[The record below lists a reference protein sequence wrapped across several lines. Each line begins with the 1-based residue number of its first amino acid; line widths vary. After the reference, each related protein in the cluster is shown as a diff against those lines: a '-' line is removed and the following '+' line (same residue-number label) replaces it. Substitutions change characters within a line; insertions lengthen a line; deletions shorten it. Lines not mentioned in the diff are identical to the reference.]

1 MIIGCKRIKSGS
13 SQTFSKT
20 KVMKYIIDE
29 QGHKF
34 KNLSR
39 AMSAYQFSIGSFAY
53 NRFRRDG
60 KITVNGITFTLSDED
75 IPEPQYFG
83 EPEREKKV
91 KEPEK
96 KPEIRE
102 VVRIVQDPLLD
113 KLRERYTDEELKR
126 IAKGQGIEKNHIPF
140 PEIHLK
146 GKHHKFVVMSD
157 THIGSK
163 YSPVEWHD
171 VVAEF
176 VNDKANGVEAILH
189 AGDLVEGFTSRRA
202 GTQVYELT
210 DIGFEAQKEA
220 AIELM
225 SKYNV
230 PIYLISGNHDMYFN
244 EYAGANIC
252 KAVAEAVPNIEYIGH
267 DSADID
273 VDGCKVRLFHG
284 GDGSNSYAVSYRL
297 QKLVESYTGGQKPN
311 ILIAGHVHKFCF
323 IFERHIFAISAP
335 CMQSQT
341 SWMRGKK
348 LAAHTGFLVLE
359 FDTYEGGVANL
370 SVQLFPFYA

>member
-1 MIIGCKRIKSGS
+1 
-13 SQTFSKT
+13 
-20 KVMKYIIDE
+20 MKYIIDE
-29 QGHKF
+29 QGNKF
-34 KNLSR
+34 KSISA
-39 AMSAYQFSIGSFAY
+39 AMAAYGFCIGGNCYA
-53 NRFRRDG
+53 RFRRNG
-60 KITVNGITFTLSDED
+60 FVEVNGVKFTLSDED
-75 IPEPQYFG
+75 IPA
-83 EPEREKKV
+83 
-91 KEPEK
+91 
-96 KPEIRE
+96 IRRVPARTMDVE
-102 VVRIVQDPLLD
+102 QFTAVPTMIQDPLLD
-113 KLRERYTDEELKR
+113 KLRERFSDKELEQ
-126 IAKGQGIEKNHIPF
+126 IANGKGIEKNRIPF

-146 GKHHKFVVMSD
+146 GRHHKFVVMSD

-176 VNDKANGVEAILH
+176 VNDPANGVEAILH

-210 DIGFEAQKEA
+210 DIGFEAQKETA
-220 AIELM
+220 VEMM

-244 EYAGANIC
+244 EFAGANIC
-252 KAVAEAVPNIEYIGH
+252 KAVAEAVPNVEYIGH

-284 GDGSNSYAVSYRL
+284 GDGSSYATSYRL

-311 ILIAGHVHKFCF
+311 ILIAGHVHKFCV